1 MEVHHH
7 PNVEKKNFKEYLLE
21 GLMIFL
27 AVSMGFIA
35 ENVREKI
42 SEHEIEKRN
51 MEIIVDNLKEDTT
64 TLVKIRKLNSV
75 KIQLLDSI
83 IFFQKKNLN
92 EAQSAKIFTKLYLK
106 SSRIDIFKTNKAAYE
121 QMKSSGSLR
130 LIKRKMVLDSLFNYS
145 NFNERIDYNYTI
157 ITENYNLSL
166 EDAATFVNFNN
177 VIQDTPTIEIKNDPI
192 AIFKFFNHTVSLKV
206 KIANTDLI
214 LKIQLG
220 NATRLIQLLKKEYN
234 ID

>member
-1 MEVHHH
+1 
-7 PNVEKKNFKEYLLE
+7 
-21 GLMIFL
+21 
-27 AVSMGFIA
+27 
-35 ENVREKI
+35 
-42 SEHEIEKRN
+42 

-83 IFFQKKNLN
+83 ILFQKKNLN
-92 EAQSAKIFTKLYLK
+92 EAQTAKIFTKLYSK
-106 SSRIDIFKTNKAAYE
+106 STLHEFFKSNKAAYE
-121 QMKSSGSLR
+121 QMKTSGSLR

-145 NFNERIDYNYTI
+145 NFNERIDYNYKFI
-157 ITENYNLSL
+157 SENYDVIL

-206 KIANTDLI
+206 RIAGTDVI
-214 LKIQLG
+214 LRNQLG
-220 NATRLIQLLKKEYN
+220 NATRLIQLLKTEYN